1 MLELFNTHKD
11 IDDSLDIQS
20 NKLAI
25 EIFLDTHKIKLPS
38 LDHIRES
45 LEEHKSDVAVLN
57 DSYILNAEDIANAKL
72 GDLIKL
78 KNMLKN
84 EDKYKYHMASLFS
97 MLGEQYSKLE
107 YLSMIDDIQNKE
119 FFNEKLGEIIL
130 KNNQDEGIKILSN
143 IDSPDAIVSIALS
156 YLQRQ
161 DFNEAKNTLERYI
174 AKNNFN
180 YKVAMIYALLN
191 FLMGQTNVTIK
202 IIRQVFIQKDIDANS
217 CFIISLAYF
226 CNQNYKKCNYW
237 ANIGLNINPIH
248 KDLLRLKFSV
258 FLILQDNNIL
268 IENYL
273 VKYLSFK
280 SDDVIIKE
288 CLAYYYFLNKQF
300 SSAIEILKTLIITD
314 DKNSIYWNNLAI
326 SYYKNSQ
333 KDKALSHYFQAL
345 KLSRNNDM
353 TLYSNVLKYMLKE
366 EEYGKLVDLYL
377 KLEMRHNIVLTFN
390 SYVNIHSCFLRALIY
405 LRRFDEY
412 QGLINEIK
420 INSSNDIKLKI
431 YVINEII
438 SFFSRYCYNP
448 TELLKCGKELE
459 SILSSKKDIDNRVGN
474 LNNIIYSYLE
484 ADAPY
489 EDYTSFQYFRSNL
502 DKNPIYNATYGLY
515 YIKAGN
521 LEKGLDYY
529 EKSIIYSSDS
539 VLTIALKQKRDLET
553 AKYYLKK
560 NEQKRVFYYLKK
572 VIKNNTKE
580 TYYYSEQAW
589 NIEYFLNRR
598 K

>member
-1 MLELFNTHKD
+1 
-11 IDDSLDIQS
+11 
-20 NKLAI
+20 
-25 EIFLDTHKIKLPS
+25 
-38 LDHIRES
+38 
-45 LEEHKSDVAVLN
+45 
-57 DSYILNAEDIANAKL
+57 
-72 GDLIKL
+72 
-78 KNMLKN
+78 
-84 EDKYKYHMASLFS
+84 MASLFS
-97 MLGEQYSKLE
+97 ILGEQDSELK
-107 YLSMIDDIQNKE
+107 YLSMIDNIRNKE

-130 KNNQDEGIKILSN
+130 KKNQDEGIKILSN
-143 IDSPDAIVSIALS
+143 IDTPDAIVSIALS

-161 DFNEAKNTLERYI
+161 NFNEAKNTLEQYFE
-174 AKNNFN
+174 KNSFN
-180 YKVAMIYALLN
+180 YKVAMVYALLN
-191 FLMGQTNVTIK
+191 LLIGQTNVTIK
-202 IIRQVFIQKDIDANS
+202 TIRQVFIQKDLDANS

-226 CNQNYKKCNYW
+226 CNQDYKKCNYW

-258 FLILQDNNIL
+258 FLILQDNNI

-273 VKYLSFK
+273 SKYLSFK
-280 SDDVIIKE
+280 SDDVIINE

-314 DKNSIYWNNLAI
+314 DKNSTYWNNLAI

-333 KDKALSHYFQAL
+333 NDKALSHYLQAL
-345 KLSRNNDM
+345 KLSKDNDM

-366 EEYGKLVDLYL
+366 EEYDKLVDLYL
-377 KLEMRHNIVLTFN
+377 KLDMQHNVDLTFN
-390 SYVNIHSCFLRALIY
+390 SYLNIHSCFLRALIY

-420 INSSNDIKLKI
+420 INSFNDTNLKI

-448 TELLKCGKELE
+448 IELLKCGKELE
-459 SILSSKKDIDNRVGN
+459 SILSSKEDIDNRVGN

-484 ADAPY
+484 ADTPY

-502 DKNPIYNATYGLY
+502 DKSPIYNATYGLY
-515 YIKAGN
+515 CIKAGN
-521 LEKGLDYY
+521 LEKGLSYY
-529 EKSIIYSSDS
+529 EKSIIYSSDN

-560 NEQKRVFYYLKK
+560 NEPKRVFYYLKK
-572 VIKNNTKE
+572 VKKNSTKE
-580 TYYYSEQAW
+580 TYYYSEQAQT
-589 NIEYFLNRR
+589 IEYFLNRR
-598 K
+598 NQ